1 MDKPIT
7 IDIENFKQELRDIIN
22 NSQLHP
28 FILDSIFKDIYNEI
42 HILYQNQILQ
52 DQKMYKES
60 IDENKDKNE

>member
-7 IDIENFKQELRDIIN
+7 INIENFKQDIKDIIN

-42 HILYQNQILQ
+42 HLLYQNQVLQ
-52 DQKMYKES
+52 DKQMYQES
-60 IDENKDKNE
+60 IDKNNDKNE

>member
-7 IDIENFKQELRDIIN
+7 IDIENFKQELKDIIN

-42 HILYQNQILQ
+42 HVLYQNQILQ
-52 DQKMYKES
+52 DKKTYEES
-60 IDENKDKNE
+60 IKNKNE

>member
-7 IDIENFKQELRDIIN
+7 IDIENFKQELKDIIK

-42 HILYQNQILQ
+42 HVLYQNQILQ
-52 DQKMYKES
+52 DKKTYEES
-60 IDENKDKNE
+60 IKNKNE